1 MSARPT
7 PVFTANPGLPG
18 FSRFW
23 VLGFVRSREMG
34 QWALDQSERRIDREY
49 FPTGKFSFGVP
60 LTRCSEVSCQAPQID
75 QSPKTFLQES
85 FSRPP
90 LWTNLP
96 SATRATT
103 GGLVMPPTK

>member
-1 MSARPT
+1 MSGRPT

-23 VLGFVRSREMG
+23 QSGIAPSREMG
-34 QWALDQSERRIDREY
+34 QWALDQSERRIAREY
-49 FPTGKFSFGVP
+49 FPTGKFSFGVS
-60 LTRCSEVSCQAPQID
+60 LMRCPEVSCQAPQID

-85 FSRPP
+85 FPRPAS
-90 LWTNLP
+90 WTNLP
-96 SATRATT
+96 IATRATT